1 MFPGLN
7 ILSAAMNRLGKQQ
20 ASFKWNC
27 EMTRGRLC
35 FAVAV
40 EDVDVMSGCIETSGF
55 CFSRVA
61 NASLR
66 NHLWEDEASSS
77 SSAVWNLLVLRN
89 PGNFYPYLPIPAQS
103 RGQ

>member
-40 EDVDVMSGCIETSGF
+40 EDVDVMSGCM
-55 CFSRVA
+55 
-61 NASLR
+61 
-66 NHLWEDEASSS
+66 
-77 SSAVWNLLVLRN
+77 
-89 PGNFYPYLPIPAQS
+89 
-103 RGQ
+103 